1 MIVRQTK
8 NTFIR
13 VYNDKIGYVVNQETK
28 QDRSY
33 NETGADF
40 LKEINRQP
48 QKIDDIISR
57 LVKVYRGVDFNSLKL
72 DFVEFIE
79 ELVDHKF
86 LVIGNSE
93 DELNLSD
100 LGFSYSNET
109 PKTNAYDFTQ
119 KTKSDIKEN
128 TQDFFFEEFQRKPY
142 LTDLQFELTSR
153 CNERCIHCYIP
164 NEKKNLGVDLPI
176 DKVFSVIDEFA
187 EMGGLHVSL
196 SGGEVFMHK
205 DIERILRHCVKR
217 DLMISILSNLVLL
230 NNKHIELLKEINPSL
245 VQVSL
250 YSMNAEIHDTITTIK
265 GSFEKTK
272 RSIEKLVA
280 TDIPVQISCPI
291 MKVNAKGYKHVLEY
305 AHKLKVKAQT
315 DFIMMAQ
322 SDCNTS
328 NLSNRIS
335 LDETE
340 ELILEMLEFDYDYL
354 NNTLQLEPITAD
366 LARLAKQPI
375 CGVGIDKLCIAENGE
390 VYPCAGWQGLV
401 LGNVYDDTLN
411 DIFENS
417 EKIKELRKLT
427 NSDFPKCMKCEARD
441 YCAMCLVRNYNE
453 NGGDMMKI
461 NEHFCKVAFL
471 NKRIVEEYFKTN
483 SNS

>member
-1 MIVRQTK
+1 MIIRQTK

-13 VYNDKIGYVVNQETK
+13 IYNDNIGYLVNQNTK

-40 LKEINRQP
+40 LKEINRFP
-48 QKIDDIISR
+48 QKIDDIVSR
-57 LVKVYRGVDFNSLKL
+57 LVKVYTDVDFNSLKS
-72 DFVEFIE
+72 DFIEFVED
-79 ELVDHKF
+79 LVEHNF
-86 LVIGNSE
+86 VVIGVSE
-93 DELNLSD
+93 EELNLLD
-100 LGFSYSNET
+100 YGFSYLNEA

-119 KTKSDIKEN
+119 KTKSDINEN
-128 TQDFFFEEFQRKPY
+128 TQDFFYEEFQRKPY

-164 NEKKNLGVDLPI
+164 NEKKNSGKDLPI
-176 DKVFSVIDEFA
+176 DKVLNLIDEFA
-187 EMGGLHVSL
+187 DMGGLHISL
-196 SGGEVFMHK
+196 SGGEVLMHK
-205 DIERILRHCVKR
+205 DIEHILRQCLKR

-230 NNKHIELLKEINPSL
+230 NDNHINLLKEINPSL
-245 VQVSL
+245 IQVSL
-250 YSMNAEIHDTITTIK
+250 YSMNSEIHDSITTIK

-272 RSIEKLVA
+272 KAIEKLVA
-280 TDIPVQISCPI
+280 ADIPVQISCPI
-291 MKVNAKGYKHVLEY
+291 MKANAKGYKNVLEY

-328 NLSNRIS
+328 NLANRIS
-335 LDETE
+335 LVETE
-340 ELILEMLEFDYDYL
+340 ELILEMLQFDNEYL
-354 NNTLQLEPITAD
+354 NTTLQLEPLTAD
-366 LARLAKQPI
+366 LERLAKQPI

-390 VYPCAGWQGLV
+390 VNPCAGWQGLS
-401 LGNVYDDTLN
+401 LGNVYNKSLK
-411 DIFENS
+411 DIFVNS

-427 NSDFPKCMKCEARD
+427 NSDFPKCMKCDARD
-441 YCAMCLVRNYNE
+441 FCAMCLVRNFNE

-461 NEHFCKVAFL
+461 NEHFCNVAFL
-471 NKRIVEEYFKTN
+471 NKRIVEDYFKGH